1 MASDRCLLLKKPKE
15 MFLQA
20 LKIQK
25 RDSYFQRSF
34 GRKRKDLENDEMLE
48 WDGVLLRKTSLK
60 SGKRQNISTRQNES
74 NVWIKLSQAHYGP
87 VS

>member
-48 WDGVLLRKTSLK
+48 CKSLRWSVTQKDESKVWKKTKYQHSAK
-60 SGKRQNISTRQNES
+60 WKQCVN
-74 NVWIKLSQAHYGP
+74 
-87 VS
+87 